1 MHKQSYFII
10 NGITVYRIVA
20 APFLLILIFTGHY
33 DIFKWLLAVS
43 FFTDLIDGYLARRYK
58 VNSILGSRLDSIGD
72 DLTIVCALIG
82 LFVFKSDFIK
92 EEAIILLS
100 LFSLYIIQ
108 TVLAFYKYGKITSF
122 HTYLAKI
129 AAILQGVF
137 FVLIFFTKSDFLFL
151 FYLAAVI
158 TAVELIEEIII
169 ILFLKKWKANVK
181 GLYWV
186 MKDKITN

>member
-33 DIFKWLLAVS
+33 DIFKWLLGVS

>member
-20 APFLLILIFTGHY
+20 APFLIILIFTGRY
-33 DIFKWLLAVS
+33 DIFIWLLGIS

-58 VNSILGSRLDSIGD
+58 VNSILGSKLDSFGD
-72 DLTIVCALIG
+72 DLTVVCAIIG
-82 LFVFKSDFIK
+82 LFVFKSIFIK
-92 EEAIILLS
+92 EEAVILLS

-108 TVLAFYKYGKITSF
+108 TVLAFYKYGKMTGF
-122 HTYLAKI
+122 HTYMAKL

-137 FVLIFFTKSDFLFL
+137 FLMVFFTQNDFLFL
-151 FYLAAVI
+151 FYLAAIV

-169 ILFLKKWKANVK
+169 VLILKKWEANVK

-186 MKDKITN
+186 MKDKI